1 MLTAPPAVPTTPTR
15 RLLTCGIV
23 GGPLF
28 VVVVLVQGF
37 TRAGFDPS
45 YHPLSLLSLGDLG
58 WIQIAN
64 FVVTGVLFVACA
76 AGMRRVLRPG
86 RGAAWGP
93 LLIGAFGLGLIMAG
107 VFVTDAGAGFP
118 SGAPAGAPERMSWH
132 GIGHELGF
140 FTATLSWMAACFVF
154 ARGFAAR
161 RRRGWVVAS
170 IATLLGV
177 FILESWP
184 DLDSLGMRL
193 LIGTAVM
200 FGFVAAVA
208 ARLAQGLQNAAGTT
222 GPVSVDVSSAGGAV
236 T

>member
-1 MLTAPPAVPTTPTR
+1 
-15 RLLTCGIV
+15 
-23 GGPLF
+23 
-28 VVVVLVQGF
+28 
-37 TRAGFDPS
+37 
-45 YHPLSLLSLGDLG
+45 
-58 WIQIAN
+58 
-64 FVVTGVLFVACA
+64 
-76 AGMRRVLRPG
+76 
-86 RGAAWGP
+86 
-93 LLIGAFGLGLIMAG
+93 
-107 VFVTDAGAGFP
+107 
-118 SGAPAGAPERMSWH
+118 
-132 GIGHELGF
+132 
-140 FTATLSWMAACFVF
+140 VF
-154 ARGFAAR
+154 ARGFGAR

-222 GPVSVDVSSAGGAV
+222 GPVSVDVRSAGGAV